1 MMLTDYLRSQ
11 ADWRREKAEK
21 HPEDARNAQS
31 ARALDALADHVDT
44 KPGDFDPRAL
54 EVLERQIQGEGT
66 PSATREVGRAVARF
80 GFGLSV
86 GHPAHIEFIDE
97 LAVLAVI
104 DEYELVAS
112 GGSDHDRSDEHL
124 ADPEGHALN
133 PWEVEAAL
141 DGVALDRGYFD
152 RRGTLTEAE
161 QREWLSALR
170 EEELQRRQDNA
181 AACHRCSREVSA
193 KSDEY
198 EEWTVIG
205 RARSRLRY
213 FVCPNC
219 LEPKE
224 RAEWERDGEVKR
236 IARRV
241 DQQRK
246 SGNN

>member
-1 MMLTDYLRSQ
+1 MFTRYLRSQ
-11 ADWRREKAEK
+11 ADRRREKAEK
-21 HPEDARNAQS
+21 HPEEARNAQS
-31 ARALDALADHVDT
+31 AQALDALADHVDT
-44 KPGDFDPRAL
+44 EPGDFDPHAL
-54 EVLERQIQGEGT
+54 KILERQMQGAGT

-80 GFGLSV
+80 GFGYPV
-86 GHPAHIEFIDE
+86 GHRADIDFIDE

-104 DEYELVAS
+104 DAYEALAS
-112 GGSDHDRSDEHL
+112 GSSDHDRRDEHL
-124 ADPEGHALN
+124 TDPEGHALN

-141 DGVALDRGYFD
+141 DGVTLDRGYFD

-170 EEELQRRQDNA
+170 TEELQRRQDDA
-181 AACHRCSREVSA
+181 AVCHRCRREVST

-198 EEWTVIG
+198 EEWIMIG
-205 RARSRLRY
+205 RARSQLRY

-224 RAEWERDGEVKR
+224 RAEWERDGEVER

-241 DQQRK
+241 DQQHMP
-246 SGNN
+246 GNN